1 MKKNKF
7 LTFCFAVI
15 PGCGHMYLGYM
26 KRGLQFMMMFAI
38 FALFGFFSI
47 NELRSETISIF
58 FIVLLPIIWFYQMFD
73 SMHTISQMRRL
84 EIVYPEDDGFFIPGF
99 SKISNLDSLVFFK
112 KPKVIKAIAAV
123 LICIG
128 AYVLFM
134 NMSQGIY
141 QMIYDSTSN
150 LKIRDIYSN
159 TYSTIMRYV
168 PPVLISLGLIIVG
181 IRLLK
186 GNKKNR
192 YNADTY
198 ISDVNKITETD
209 IN

>member
-112 KPKVIKAIAAV
+112 KPKVIKTIAAV